1 MQKFISE
8 ATAVHSSFGKLE
20 GTAHA
25 GVQPLTSK
33 PL

>member
-8 ATAVHSSFGKLE
+8 ATAVHASFGKLE

-25 GVQPLTSK
+25 GVQP
-33 PL
+33 